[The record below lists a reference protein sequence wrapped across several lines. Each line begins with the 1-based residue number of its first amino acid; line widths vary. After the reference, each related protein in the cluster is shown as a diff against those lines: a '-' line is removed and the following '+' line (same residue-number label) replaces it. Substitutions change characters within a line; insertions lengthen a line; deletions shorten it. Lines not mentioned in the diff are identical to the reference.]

1 MSYKKGTEVRPE
13 NILAGDDAVEHET
26 EEAKRKYLENVEM
39 TKKIKE
45 GKLST
50 KIYRGANNYANHQLT
65 EN

>member
-1 MSYKKGTEVRPE
+1 
-13 NILAGDDAVEHET
+13 LAGEEAMGHET

-50 KIYRGANNYANHQLT
+50 KIYRGSNSYANYKLT